1 MYRKKMCGWI
11 FMQHLSDSDTKRKRL
26 WSKQW
31 CIVFCAL
38 SFALSQNLRPH
49 APAAGV
55 LFTPLCITR
64 HTTEIGNNTAKTYRQ
79 NNASKQKC
87 VQTWFFTAQRAAPI
101 KARSFAGRHA
111 RAKILFFY
119 YVHLNTETT
128 FQAFSWYG

>member
-1 MYRKKMCGWI
+1 
-11 FMQHLSDSDTKRKRL
+11 MQHLSDSDTKRKRL

-64 HTTEIGNNTAKTYRQ
+64 HTTEICNNTAKTMPQ
-79 NNASKQKC
+79 SKNAFKHDFSPPNGQRPSKHEVSPVATPERKYY
-87 VQTWFFTAQRAAPI
+87 FFT
-101 KARSFAGRHA
+101 
-111 RAKILFFY
+111 
-119 YVHLNTETT
+119 T
-128 FQAFSWYG
+128 FI